1 MAMNEHRRVLMLGP
15 GPQVRGGITAVIRA
29 YIQNGI
35 GLYQLEWLSTYSD
48 RSSLRKITAA
58 GRAFVLGLVRIPR
71 NDIIHIHAAWSMSF
85 WRKTVFFV
93 MARCFRKK
101 TVVHLHAPAFDGFRR
116 NPLKLCSRWVFTRA
130 DAVIALSETWAREI
144 RTIAPRANVHVVP
157 NPCEAPAEL
166 ATPLADR
173 QPIVLFSGQLESRK
187 GFRDVIRAMPAVL
200 ARVPEATLVM
210 AGHGEVEEAE
220 ALARFLGI
228 EQHVQCLG
236 WITGEKKAAVL
247 SRARVFCLP
256 SYGEGLPMSMLE
268 AMSYGI
274 PVVVTAV
281 GSIPDVITNGDN
293 GVVVEPGDVAGISE
307 AILLTLLQTH
317 QAQRMADA
325 AVQIVRQNFSPD
337 HVGASVSRLYDS
349 LGASVRVR
357 SPRSC
362 GEQTFSTRHD
372 AECSAKGKPEG
383 ETSLM
388 LAGTRDKKEQTV

>member
-1 MAMNEHRRVLMLGP
+1 MTMNEHRKVLMLGP
-15 GPQVRGGITAVIRA
+15 GPQVRGGITTVIRS
-29 YIQNGI
+29 YMQNGI
-35 GLYQLEWLSTYSD
+35 GQYQLEWLSTYSD

-71 NDIIHIHAAWSMSF
+71 HDIIHIHAAWSMSF
-85 WRKTVFFV
+85 WRKTVFFA

-116 NPLKLCSRWVFTRA
+116 TPLKLCSRWVFTRA

-144 RTIAPRANVHVVP
+144 RTIAPRANVRVVP
-157 NPCEAPAEL
+157 NPCEAPAEPITSL
-166 ATPLADR
+166 VDR
-173 QPIVLFSGQLESRK
+173 EPMILFSGQLESRK
-187 GFRDVIRAMPAVL
+187 GFRDLIRAMPAVL
-200 ARVPEATLVM
+200 AKVPEAKLVM
-210 AGHGEVEEAE
+210 AGHGGVEEAK

-228 EQHVQCLG
+228 EQHVQYLG
-236 WITGEKKAAVL
+236 WITGEKKTAVL

-256 SYGEGLPMSMLE
+256 SYGEGLPMAMLE

-274 PVVVTAV
+274 PVIVTAV
-281 GSIPDVITNGDN
+281 GSIPDVIRNGDS
-293 GVVVEPGDVAGISE
+293 GIMVKPGDVAEISE
-307 AILLTLLQTH
+307 AIILILRQTH

-337 HVGASVSRLYDS
+337 HVGACLSRLYDD

-362 GEQTFSTRHD
+362 GEQALLSRHD
-372 AECSAKGKPEG
+372 AGV
-383 ETSLM
+383 L
-388 LAGTRDKKEQTV
+388 R